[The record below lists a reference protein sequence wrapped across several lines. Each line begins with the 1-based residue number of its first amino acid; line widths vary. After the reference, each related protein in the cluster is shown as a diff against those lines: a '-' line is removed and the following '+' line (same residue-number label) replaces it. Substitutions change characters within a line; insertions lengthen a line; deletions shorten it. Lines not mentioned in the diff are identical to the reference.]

1 MYLNRVRICSSRL
14 VAAPT
19 HFVRSITVNSTAV
32 EVEDGTAQLKSWRE
46 IPGPSSLP
54 LLGSLH
60 HFIPGGMFYNINGID
75 FTRKL
80 YQNYGPIVKVDGMV
94 GMNMLIFL
102 FDAESVSQVLRGENW
117 MPIRSGFPSLEY
129 YRKYYKKSKDHE
141 QKPTGLVTEQ
151 LQPWREF
158 RSAVN
163 PVMLQPKTIK
173 LYTTAIDQVAQ
184 DMVARMRSLRDENN
198 MLRGNFDTEMNLWAL
213 ESIAVVALGM
223 RLNCFDPKLTDDSPA
238 KRLIQCVHDFFT
250 IAEDLDFKPSIWK
263 YITTPKF
270 KKAMKLYEDHENLS
284 KHFVQQAMEEL
295 KTNKGKPS
303 NEKGVL
309 EKLMDINE
317 QFAYIMASDMLFG
330 GVDTAANTI
339 TATLYLLAT
348 HPEKQQKLREELLSK
363 SEKKPYLK
371 ACIKESMRVMPV
383 ASGNTRR
390 TTKEYNILG
399 YHIPKDMEIVFSH
412 QEMSVMEQY
421 YPRPKEYIPE
431 RWVADKDDPLYHG
444 NAHPFAHSPFGF
456 GVRMCIGR
464 RIAELEVETFLGRI
478 VENFNVEWFGPPPK
492 VVQTALNYFK
502 GPFNFIFKD
511 V

>member
-1 MYLNRVRICSSRL
+1 MYLNGVRIFSSRL
-14 VAAPT
+14 AAAPT

-32 EVEDGTAQLKSWRE
+32 EVEEGTAHLKSWKE

-60 HFIPGGMFYNINGID
+60 HFIPGGMFYNLDSTD
-75 FTRKL
+75 FARKL
-80 YQNYGPIVKVDGMV
+80 YQDYGPIVKVDGMI
-94 GMNMLIFL
+94 GMDKLIFL
-102 FDAESVSQVLRGENW
+102 YDAESVSQVLRGENW
-117 MPIRSGFPSLEY
+117 MPVRSGFPSLEY
-129 YRKYYKKSKDHE
+129 YRKYYNKSKDHE
-141 QKPTGLVTEQ
+141 EKPTGLLTEH
-151 LQPWREF
+151 LQPWKEF

-184 DMVARMRSLRDENN
+184 DMIARMRSSRNENN
-198 MLRGNFDTEMNLWAL
+198 MLRGNFDVEMNLWAL
-213 ESIAVVALGM
+213 ESIAVVALGT
-223 RLNCFDPKLTDDSPA
+223 RLNCLDPTLSDDSPA
-238 KRLIQCVHDFFT
+238 KRLIQCVHDFFSVS
-250 IAEDLDFKPSIWK
+250 EDLDFNPSIWK
-263 YITTPKF
+263 YIATPKF
-270 KKAMKLYEDHENLS
+270 KKAMKLYEEHENLS
-284 KHFVQQAMEEL
+284 KYFIQKAMKEL
-295 KTNKGKPS
+295 KANKGKS
-303 NEKGVL
+303 SDEKGVL

-317 QFAYIMASDMLFG
+317 QYAYVMAGDMLFA
-330 GVDTAANTI
+330 GVDTAAYTM

-348 HPEKQQKLREELLSK
+348 NPEKQQKLREEVLSQ
-363 SEKKPYLK
+363 SEKRPYLK
-371 ACIKESMRVMPV
+371 ACIKEAMRVMPV
-383 ASGNTRR
+383 VPGNIRK

-399 YHIPKDMEIVFSH
+399 YHIPKNMEMIFSH

-444 NAHPFAHSPFGF
+444 NAHPFAQSPFGF

-511 V
+511 I

>member
-1 MYLNRVRICSSRL
+1 MYLNGVRIFSSRL
-14 VAAPT
+14 IAAP
-19 HFVRSITVNSTAV
+19 HFVRSFTVNSTAGIV
-32 EVEDGTAQLKSWRE
+32 EERTAQVKSWKE

-60 HFIPGGMFYNINGID
+60 HFLPGGTFYNLDGTD

-80 YQNYGPIVKVDGMV
+80 YQNYGPIVKLDGMV
-94 GMNMLIFL
+94 GVNMSIFL
-102 FDAESVSQVLRGENW
+102 FDAESVSQILRGENS

-129 YRKYYKKSKDHE
+129 YRKYYKTSKDPE
-141 QKPTGLVTEQ
+141 EKLTGLLTEH
-151 LQPWREF
+151 LQPWKEF

-184 DMVARMRSLRDENN
+184 DMIARMRSSRDEYN
-198 MLRGNFDTEMNLWAL
+198 MLRGNFDVEMNLWSL
-213 ESIAVVALGM
+213 ESIAVVALGT
-223 RLNCFDPKLTDDSPA
+223 RLNCLDPTLSDDSPA
-238 KRLIQCVHDFFT
+238 KRLIQCVHDFFS

-263 YITTPKF
+263 YIATPKF
-270 KKAMKLYEDHENLS
+270 KKAMKLYEEHEKLS
-284 KHFVQQAMEEL
+284 IYFIQKAMKEL
-295 KTNKGKPS
+295 KANKGKS
-303 NEKGVL
+303 SDEKGVL

-317 QFAYIMASDMLFG
+317 QYAYVMAGDMLFA
-330 GVDTAANTI
+330 GVDTAAYTM

-348 HPEKQQKLREELLSK
+348 NPEKQQKLREEVLSQ
-363 SEKKPYLK
+363 SEKRPYLK
-371 ACIKESMRVMPV
+371 ACIKEAMRLMPV
-383 ASGNTRR
+383 VPGNIRK
-390 TTKEYNILG
+390 TTKEYNVLG
-399 YHIPKDMEIVFSH
+399 YHIPKNMELIFSH

-444 NAHPFAHSPFGF
+444 NAHPFAQSPFGF

-478 VENFNVEWFGPPPK
+478 VENFSVEWFGPPPK

>member
-1 MYLNRVRICSSRL
+1 MYLNKVRICSSRL
-14 VAAPT
+14 AAAPT

-32 EVEDGTAQLKSWRE
+32 EVEEGTAQLKSWRE

-54 LLGSLH
+54 LLGSLQ
-60 HFIPGGMFYNINGID
+60 HFIPGGMFHNLNGID
-75 FTRKL
+75 FTHKL
-80 YQNYGPIVKVDGMV
+80 YQNYGPIVKVDGMI

-102 FDAESVSQVLRGENW
+102 FDAESVSQILRSENW

-141 QKPTGLVTEQ
+141 QKPTGLVTEH

-163 PVMLQPKTIK
+163 PVMLQPKIIK

-184 DMVARMRSLRDENN
+184 DMVAS
-198 MLRGNFDTEMNLWAL
+198 
-213 ESIAVVALGM
+213 
-223 RLNCFDPKLTDDSPA
+223 
-238 KRLIQCVHDFFT
+238 
-250 IAEDLDFKPSIWK
+250 
-263 YITTPKF
+263 
-270 KKAMKLYEDHENLS
+270 LS
-284 KHFVQQAMEEL
+284 KHFIQQAMEEL
-295 KTNKGKPS
+295 KTNKGKSS

-317 QFAYIMASDMLFG
+317 QFAYIMASDLLFG
-330 GVDTAANTI
+330 GVDTAANTM

-383 ASGNTRR
+383 VSGNTRR

-412 QEMSVMEQY
+412 QEMSLMEQY

-464 RIAELEVETFLGRI
+464 RIAELEVETFLARV

-492 VVQTALNYFK
+492 VVQTALNYVK
-502 GPFNFIFKD
+502 GPFNFVFKD
-511 V
+511 I